1 MSRLPHDLGCT
12 LGAAFVCVLGMCTT
26 MGLVLEDRE
35 RQCWQQVLHQE
46 DARGAKLDRLR
57 DCENAR
63 LRAKERI
70 CWDLIECRLTLRQA
84 ARDIANLPDAPDDL
98 LRVFRENEKGATD
111 EERWCRHVI
120 DWACGLLLDEP
131 ARAEA
136 LRYGL
141 EAELQAQV
149 REP

>member
-1 MSRLPHDLGCT
+1 MSRLLHDLGRA
-12 LGAAFVCVLGMCTT
+12 LGVALVCALGMFTAL
-26 MGLVLEDRE
+26 GLVLGDRE
-35 RQCWQQVLHQE
+35 QQCWQVLQQE
-46 DARGAKLDRLR
+46 DARGAKLDRLWH
-57 DCENAR
+57 CEKAR

-84 ARDIANLPDAPDDL
+84 ACDIANLPDAPDDL
-98 LRVFRENEKGATD
+98 LRVFRKNEQGATD

-120 DWACGLLLDEP
+120 DWACGLLMHEP

-136 LRYGL
+136 LRCRL
-141 EAELQAQV
+141 EAQLQTQV